1 MYLYTYTIGLSQLHV
16 NQVLSQH
23 LDQVTSTSTV
33 AFLCLLR
40 WHNPSQIETGD
51 QEKSQF
57 AGTKQQT
64 ITLYLA

>member
-1 MYLYTYTIGLSQLHV
+1 
-16 NQVLSQH
+16 VLSQH